1 MIAVI
6 AKIPIKEGKLNE
18 AVALFKGMMV
28 HIAKEEGTLL
38 YTLNKDQSRPDTIV
52 IIERYRDKAALDTH
66 SKTPHFKEFSAKLP
80 EFLAGKPEIVFME
93 DIGIVNIFVNT
104 R

>member
-6 AKIPIKEGKLNE
+6 AKIPIKPGKFDE
-18 AVALFKGMMV
+18 AVALFKGTMV
-28 HIAKEEGTLL
+28 HIAREEGTLL
-38 YTLNKDQSRPDTIV
+38 YTLNRDPSKPDTLV

-80 EFLAGKPEIVFME
+80 EFLAGKPEIVLME
-93 DIGIVNIFVNT
+93 EINAVQK
-104 R
+104 